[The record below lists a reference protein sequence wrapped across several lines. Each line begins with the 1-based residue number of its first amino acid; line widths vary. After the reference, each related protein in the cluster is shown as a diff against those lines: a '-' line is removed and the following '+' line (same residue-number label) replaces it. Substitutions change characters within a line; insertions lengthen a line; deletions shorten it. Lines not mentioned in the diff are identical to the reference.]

1 MVINGRSS
9 LRSDLLGMFLLDLEN
24 PESSVDIVR
33 FKGIFITYKTK
44 GEKVGGTNLLVIPV
58 L

>member
-1 MVINGRSS
+1 M
-9 LRSDLLGMFLLDLEN
+9 LGMFLLDLEN